1 VRRAIIT
8 GEKRIEVTD
17 VDEPV
22 PAPDEVKLKVQ
33 WCGICGSDVLEYLH
47 PDGFSQCLGH
57 EFAGTV
63 VETGGSVANVKCGDT
78 VAAYAYDAKGF
89 SDYALAPAEHV
100 VVLPESVSPEQGAL
114 VEPVTVVLT
123 ALRHCGFLAGDNC
136 FVSGCGSIGLIGIE
150 LLRAF
155 GARKIIGSEPNAYRR
170 EMAIQLGADVVIDP
184 SCEPVEQAVLR
195 AVGDKVDFS
204 LECVGAGKSL
214 LSCMRVTHVGR
225 MVCALGLTP
234 QRLDVSSY
242 DLFLNNVK
250 VQGSTPYDFGLFEAS
265 ARLIADGGIE
275 PLRIVTHRFELER
288 IAEAFELAASRDSSA
303 VKILVRCAHR

>member
-1 VRRAIIT
+1 MRRAIIT

-17 VDEPV
+17 VPEPT
-22 PAPDEVKLKVQ
+22 AGADEVKVKVQ
-33 WCGICGSDVLEYLH
+33 WCGICGSDVLEYMY
-47 PDGFSQCLGH
+47 PVGFSQCLGH
-57 EFAGTV
+57 EFSGTV
-63 VETGGSVANVKCGDT
+63 VQKGAAVTNVKRGDR
-78 VAAYAYDAKGF
+78 VAAYSYDAKGF
-89 SDYALAPAEHV
+89 SDYALVAAEHA

-184 SCEPVEQAVLR
+184 FSEPVEQAVLR
-195 AVGDKVDFS
+195 AVGDKVDFT

-225 MVCALGLTP
+225 TVCALGLTP

-250 VQGSTPYDFGLFEAS
+250 VQGSTPYDFSLFEAS

-275 PLRIVTHRFELER
+275 PLRIVTHRFELEQ